1 MRMNLSETIKTN
13 NDLTF
18 LQGQV
23 MMILEQEL
31 FLAKK
36 KVEYEKQIQELKER
50 LKNDSDL

>member
-1 MRMNLSETIKTN
+1 MNLSDTIKTQ

-36 KVEYEKQIQELKER
+36 KAEYEKQIQELKER
-50 LKNDSDL
+50 LKSDSDL

>member
-1 MRMNLSETIKTN
+1 MDLNETIKTN

>member
-1 MRMNLSETIKTN
+1 MSIVDTTKTY

-23 MMILEQEL
+23 MMILEQQL

-36 KVEYEKQIQELKER
+36 KAEYEKQILELKER

>member
-1 MRMNLSETIKTN
+1 MNLSETIKTN

-36 KVEYEKQIQELKER
+36 KAEYEKQIQELKER
-50 LKNDSDL
+50 LNNDSNV

>member
-1 MRMNLSETIKTN
+1 MNLKETIKTN

-23 MMILEQEL
+23 MMILEQQL

-36 KVEYEKQIQELKER
+36 KVEYEKLIEDLKER
-50 LKNDSDL
+50 LKNE

>member
-1 MRMNLSETIKTN
+1 MNLSETIKTQ

-36 KVEYEKQIQELKER
+36 KVEYEKQIQELKEG

>member
-1 MRMNLSETIKTN
+1 MNLSETIKTN

-23 MMILEQEL
+23 LMILEQEL

-36 KVEYEKQIQELKER
+36 KAEYEKQIKELKER
-50 LKNDSDL
+50 LNNDSDL

>member
-1 MRMNLSETIKTN
+1 MNLSETIKTN

-31 FLAKK
+31 YLAKK
-36 KVEYEKQIQELKER
+36 KAEYEKQIKELKER
-50 LKNDSDL
+50 LNNDSDV

>member
-1 MRMNLSETIKTN
+1 MNLSDTIKTQ

-36 KVEYEKQIQELKER
+36 KAEYEKQIQELKER
-50 LKNDSDL
+50 LKNDSDV

>member
-1 MRMNLSETIKTN
+1 MNLSETIKTQ

-50 LKNDSDL
+50 LKNDNNI

>member
-1 MRMNLSETIKTN
+1 MNLSETIKTQ

-36 KVEYEKQIQELKER
+36 KAEYEKQIQELKER

>member
-1 MRMNLSETIKTN
+1 MNLSDTIKTQ

-50 LKNDSDL
+50 LNNDSNV

>member
-1 MRMNLSETIKTN
+1 MNLSDTIKTQ

-36 KVEYEKQIQELKER
+36 KVEYEKQIQDLEEK
-50 LKNDSDL
+50 LKNDSDNI

>member
-1 MRMNLSETIKTN
+1 MNLSETIKTN

-31 FLAKK
+31 YLAKK
-36 KVEYEKQIQELKER
+36 KAEYEKQIQELKER

>member
-1 MRMNLSETIKTN
+1 MNLSDTIRTQ

-36 KVEYEKQIQELKER
+36 KAEYEKQIQELKER

>member
-1 MRMNLSETIKTN
+1 MNLSETIKTN

-23 MMILEQEL
+23 RMILEQEL

-50 LKNDSDL
+50 LGLDNE

>member
-1 MRMNLSETIKTN
+1 MNLNDTIKTQ

-50 LKNDSDL
+50 LKNDSDV

>member
-1 MRMNLSETIKTN
+1 MKLSETIKTN

-36 KVEYEKQIQELKER
+36 KVEYEKQIKELKER
-50 LKNDSDL
+50 LNNDSNV

>member
-1 MRMNLSETIKTN
+1 MNLSETIKTN

-31 FLAKK
+31 YLAKK
-36 KVEYEKQIQELKER
+36 KVEYEKQIKELKER
-50 LKNDSDL
+50 LNNGNNV

>member
-1 MRMNLSETIKTN
+1 MNLSDTIKTQ
-13 NDLTF
+13 NDMTF

>member
-1 MRMNLSETIKTN
+1 MNLSDTIKTQ

-23 MMILEQEL
+23 MMILKQEL

-50 LKNDSDL
+50 LKNDSDV

>member
-1 MRMNLSETIKTN
+1 MNLSETIKTN

-31 FLAKK
+31 YLAKK

-50 LKNDSDL
+50 LNNGNNV

>member
-1 MRMNLSETIKTN
+1 MNLSETIKTN

-31 FLAKK
+31 YLAKK
-36 KVEYEKQIQELKER
+36 KAEYEKQIKELKER
-50 LKNDSDL
+50 LNNDSNV

>member
-1 MRMNLSETIKTN
+1 MNLKETIKTN

-31 FLAKK
+31 YLAKK
-36 KVEYEKQIQELKER
+36 KVEYEKLIEDLKER
-50 LKNDSDL
+50 LKNE

>member
-1 MRMNLSETIKTN
+1 MDLTETIKTN

-36 KVEYEKQIQELKER
+36 KAEYEKQIQELKER

>member
-1 MRMNLSETIKTN
+1 MNLRDTIKTQ

-50 LKNDSDL
+50 LKNDSDV

>member
-1 MRMNLSETIKTN
+1 MNLSHTIKTQ

-50 LKNDSDL
+50 LKNDSDV

>member
-1 MRMNLSETIKTN
+1 MNLSETIKTN

-36 KVEYEKQIQELKER
+36 KAEYEKQIKELKER
-50 LKNDSDL
+50 LNNDSNV

>member
-1 MRMNLSETIKTN
+1 MNLSDTIRTQ

-36 KVEYEKQIQELKER
+36 KAEYEKQILELKER

>member
-1 MRMNLSETIKTN
+1 MKLSETIKTN
-13 NDLTF
+13 SDLTF

-31 FLAKK
+31 YLAKK
-36 KVEYEKQIQELKER
+36 KAEYEKQIQELKER

>member
-1 MRMNLSETIKTN
+1 MNLSETIKTN

-36 KVEYEKQIQELKER
+36 KVEYEKQIKELKER
-50 LKNDSDL
+50 LNNDSDV

>member
-1 MRMNLSETIKTN
+1 MNLKETIKTN

-23 MMILEQEL
+23 KMILEQEL

-36 KVEYEKQIQELKER
+36 KIEYEKQIIKLRKKLGLDNE
-50 LKNDSDL
+50 

>member
-1 MRMNLSETIKTN
+1 MDLTETIKTN

>member
-1 MRMNLSETIKTN
+1 MNLSETIKTN

-36 KVEYEKQIQELKER
+36 KTEYEKQIQELKER

>member
-1 MRMNLSETIKTN
+1 MNLSDTIKTQ

-36 KVEYEKQIQELKER
+36 KAEYEKQIKELKER
-50 LKNDSDL
+50 LNNDSDV

>member
-1 MRMNLSETIKTN
+1 MNLSETIKTN

-36 KVEYEKQIQELKER
+36 KAEYEKQIQELKER